1 MVGRSAAADG
11 EVLVDI
17 RIDADSDA
25 RAVSRARRLVAATLA
40 GAEAA
45 VRALEGDVTLV
56 AGELLTNAL
65 LHGAAPV
72 TLRLLT
78 AHGGI
83 RLEVADASPVGPLRG
98 RAGAESLTGRGIM
111 ILDAVATRWG
121 TTSEGSGKVIWAEFT
136 PANPAASVHPR
147 LDERPT
153 GPQVTPKD
161 ERPTGPQVTPKESPA
176 ASASAALASAVPP
189 AAVVGGVDPQPAD
202 LTPTQPS
209 PDMARRFRVRLGD
222 VPTDL
227 LLAAKGHVDNLV
239 REFTLASRGAAS
251 GETAAV
257 PPRLTDL
264 IAVVA
269 TRFAEPRQAIRRQA
283 LTAAA
288 TGRPR
293 TSLELVLPVSAAD
306 AAEEYLEAI
315 DRADEYARAAR
326 LLTVETPPT
335 HRAFRHW
342 YITSLVTQLRA
353 ADRGEPTPATPT
365 FEEFLLG
372 ALTEASAA
380 RRAAE
385 RGSSLQVVTAALAS
399 TTRPEQVA
407 EVVLVE
413 GVAALGAS
421 GGSLLIPQGPELL
434 AVPGAV
440 GYPQELVA
448 QLRAERRDAAL
459 PAAEAIREGKAI
471 WLESVQEA
479 QSRYP
484 QLHGLEPATVSLC
497 ALPLSAGG
505 AVLGALRFSFDY
517 PRLFGPQDRTFAET
531 LAAQC
536 ALALERAR
544 LFAAERAARARM
556 AFLATATER
565 LTARLDEDET
575 LRQLV
580 TLVVPALG
588 EYAAVYL
595 YDQDSPP
602 RLAAETGTGAAGP
615 RPLDPLWT
623 PAMHLAARRGTGVTA
638 PGTATLGSGQP
649 GGDPTGPDNQP
660 TGPGGELAA
669 ARPGAPSAVLAVPL
683 RVRGETAGVLGV
695 SRTAGFGPDDVSLVS
710 EIADRAAVAMAHAR
724 QYQQERQTALTLQ
737 RILLPQ
743 RLPRIDRVEF
753 AWRYLPA
760 GIGSLVGG
768 DWYDVLTFDDGTIAL
783 VIGDVMGRGI
793 QAAATMGQLR
803 ASARAN
809 AAARLPAE
817 TVLVQLDAAVSRL
830 EQEQITTVAMAV
842 LDPAARELRVASAG
856 HLPPLVVPPS
866 GEPSFV
872 EVEPGPPLGAGLPG
886 ATYPETVL
894 PFVPG
899 STLLLYTDGLVEDRD
914 RSADEGMAMLRLA
927 AVGAAGPEDLC
938 ERALAALTRGS
949 HDDDTALLAV
959 SLTG

>member
-1 MVGRSAAADG
+1 MGSSAAADG
-11 EVLVDI
+11 EILVDVC
-17 RIDADSDA
+17 IDADSDA
-25 RAVSRARRLVAATLA
+25 RAVSRSRRLVAATLS
-40 GAEAA
+40 GAEPSL
-45 VRALEGDVTLV
+45 RALQTDVTLV

-78 AHGGI
+78 AHGGL
-83 RLEVADASPVGPLRG
+83 RLEVADASPVAPLRG
-98 RAGAESLTGRGIM
+98 RAGAESLTGRGIL
-111 ILDAVATRWG
+111 ILDQVATRWG
-121 TTSEGSGKVIWAEFT
+121 TTAEGGGKVIWAEFAAAGAAAAPRRGYRDDGAAELGPT
-136 PANPAASVHPR
+136 PVDQVPEPAGARIDAADPAR
-147 LDERPT
+147 ARAEGRP
-153 GPQVTPKD
+153 PQ
-161 ERPTGPQVTPKESPA
+161 
-176 ASASAALASAVPP
+176 
-189 AAVVGGVDPQPAD
+189 
-202 LTPTQPS
+202 
-209 PDMARRFRVRLGD
+209 RFRVRLGD

-257 PPRLTDL
+257 SPRLTEL
-264 IAVVA
+264 ISVVA
-269 TRFAEPRQAIRRQA
+269 TTFVEPRQAIRRQA

-288 TGRPR
+288 SGRPR

-306 AAEEYLEAI
+306 AAEEYLAAI

-342 YITSLVTQLRA
+342 YISSLVTQLRA
-353 ADRGEPTPATPT
+353 AGRGEQPPVTPT

-407 EVVLVE
+407 EVVLAE

-421 GGSLLIPQGPELL
+421 GGSLLVPQGPELL

-459 PAAEAIREGKAI
+459 PAAEAIREGEAV
-471 WLESVQEA
+471 WLESVHET
-479 QSRYP
+479 RDRFP
-484 QLHGLEPATVSLC
+484 LLRELEPGTVSLC

-505 AVLGALRFSFDY
+505 EVLGALRFSFDY
-517 PRLFGPQDRTFAET
+517 PRLFGPQDRLFAET

-556 AFLATATER
+556 SFLATATER

-580 TLVVPALG
+580 RLVVPDLAD
-588 EYAAVYL
+588 YAAVYL
-595 YDQDSPP
+595 HEPDKEAW
-602 RLAAETGTGAAGP
+602 LAAETGSGAGGDEP
-615 RPLDPLWT
+615 RPLDPRQT
-623 PAMHLAARRGTGVTA
+623 PAMRLVARRGTSFGGPATTSPPSA
-638 PGTATLGSGQP
+638 PLSAQP
-649 GGDPTGPDNQP
+649 FALT
-660 TGPGGELAA
+660 GELAA
-669 ARPGAPSAVLAVPL
+669 VPSAAPPGVLAVPL
-683 RVRGETAGVLGV
+683 RIGGATVAVLGLRR
-695 SRTAGFGPDDVSLVS
+695 SAGFPADDVSLVGDV
-710 EIADRAAVAMAHAR
+710 ADRASVALAHAR

-743 RLPRIDRVEF
+743 RLPRVDGVEF

-760 GIGSLVGG
+760 GAGSLVGG
-768 DWYDVLTFDDGTIAL
+768 DWYDVLTPEDGTIAL

-803 ASARAN
+803 AFARAN
-809 AAARLPAE
+809 AAAGLPAE

-842 LDPAARELRVASAG
+842 LDPVARELRVASAG
-856 HLPPLVVPPS
+856 HLPPLVVPPHG

-872 EVEPGPPLGAGLPG
+872 TVEPGPPLGAGAAG
-886 ATYPETVL
+886 TSYSETVV
-894 PFVPG
+894 PFAAG
-899 STLLLYTDGLVEDRD
+899 SILLLYTDGLVEDRD
-914 RSADEGMAMLRLA
+914 RSVDDGMALLR
-927 AVGAAGPEDLC
+927 GAAAGATGPEDLC
-938 ERALAALTRGS
+938 ERALAALARGS

-959 SLTG
+959 SLTA

>member
-1 MVGRSAAADG
+1 MGSSAAADG
-11 EVLVDI
+11 EILVDVS
-17 RIDADSDA
+17 IDADSDA
-25 RAVSRARRLVAATLA
+25 RAVSRSRRLVAATLS
-40 GAEAA
+40 GAEPSL
-45 VRALEGDVTLV
+45 RALQMDVALV

-72 TLRLLT
+72 TLRLLST
-78 AHGGI
+78 RLGL
-83 RLEVADASPVGPLRG
+83 RLEVADASPVAPLRG
-98 RAGAESLTGRGIM
+98 RAGAESLTGRGIL
-111 ILDAVATRWG
+111 ILDEVATRWG
-121 TTSEGSGKVIWAEFT
+121 TTADGGGKVIWAEF
-136 PANPAASVHPR
+136 AA
-147 LDERPT
+147 
-153 GPQVTPKD
+153 G
-161 ERPTGPQVTPKESPA
+161 A
-176 ASASAALASAVPP
+176 
-189 AAVVGGVDPQPAD
+189 AAVAPRRGYRNDGAAELGPTPIDQVPGPAGAEADAADRAAARTEVRPQ
-202 LTPTQPS
+202 Q
-209 PDMARRFRVRLGD
+209 RFRVRLGD

-257 PPRLTDL
+257 SPRLTEL
-264 IAVVA
+264 ISVVA
-269 TRFAEPRQAIRRQA
+269 TTFVEPRQAIRRQA

-288 TGRPR
+288 SGRPR

-306 AAEEYLEAI
+306 AAEEYLAAI

-342 YITSLVTQLRA
+342 YISSLVAQLRA
-353 ADRGEPTPATPT
+353 AGRGEQPPVTPT

-407 EVVLVE
+407 EVVLTE

-421 GGSLLIPQGPELL
+421 GGSLLVPQGPELL

-459 PAAEAIREGKAI
+459 PAAEAIREGEAV
-471 WLESVQEA
+471 WLESVHETRD
-479 QSRYP
+479 RYP
-484 QLHGLEPATVSLC
+484 LLRELEPGTVSLC
-497 ALPLSAGG
+497 ALPMAAGG
-505 AVLGALRFSFDY
+505 EVLGALRFSFDY
-517 PRLFGPQDRTFAET
+517 PRLFGPQDRLFAET

-556 AFLATATER
+556 SFLATATKR
-565 LTARLDEDET
+565 LTARLDEGET

-580 TLVVPALG
+580 RLVVPDLAD
-588 EYAAVYL
+588 YAAVYL
-595 YDQDSPP
+595 HELDKEPW
-602 RLAAETGTGAAGP
+602 LAAETGAGAEGGQA
-615 RPLDPLWT
+615 RPLDPRQN
-623 PAMHLAARRGTGVTA
+623 PAMRLAARRGTSVSA
-638 PGTATLGSGQP
+638 PATTVSPSAQP
-649 GGDPTGPDNQP
+649 SAPA
-660 TGPGGELAA
+660 GE
-669 ARPGAPSAVLAVPL
+669 PGAAPSGESPGVLAVPL
-683 RVRGETAGVLGV
+683 RIGGVTVAVLGLRR
-695 SRTAGFGPDDVSLVS
+695 SAGFPADDVSLLGDV
-710 EIADRAAVAMAHAR
+710 ADRASVALAHAR

-743 RLPRIDRVEF
+743 RLPRVDGVEF

-760 GIGSLVGG
+760 GAGSLVGG
-768 DWYDVLTFDDGTIAL
+768 DWYDVLTLEDGTIAL

-803 ASARAN
+803 AFARAN
-809 AAARLPAE
+809 AAAGLPAE

-856 HLPPLVVPPS
+856 HLPPLVVPPH
-866 GEPSFV
+866 GEPRFV
-872 EVEPGPPLGAGLPG
+872 TVEPGPPLGAGEPG
-886 ATYPETVL
+886 TSYSETLV
-894 PFVPG
+894 PFAAG
-899 STLLLYTDGLVEDRD
+899 SILLLYTDGLVEDRD
-914 RSADEGMAMLRLA
+914 RSVDDGMALLRSA
-927 AVGAAGPEDLC
+927 AAGATGPEDLC

-959 SLTG
+959 SLTA